1 MLKIP
6 PEVLQF
12 VTETQLRY
20 LAVKPLNILAR
31 KLKVFQDKQMTF
43 GLSSEDLA
51 VVSTSDL
58 ILILAFQAY
67 LLLIN
72 DLAVNYV

>member
-6 PEVLQF
+6 PEVLQY

-43 GLSSEDLA
+43 GLSSDDHA
-51 VVSTSDL
+51 VVSTCDL
-58 ILILAFQAY
+58 ILIFLAY

-72 DLAVNYV
+72 NLGVNYV

>member
-6 PEVLQF
+6 PEVLQY

-31 KLKVFQDKQMTF
+31 RLKVFQDKQVTF
-43 GLSSEDLA
+43 GLSSEDHA
-51 VVSTSDL
+51 MISTCDL
-58 ILILAFQAY
+58 ILIVIFLAY
-67 LLLIN
+67 LLLIHN
-72 DLAVNYV
+72 PDVNYV